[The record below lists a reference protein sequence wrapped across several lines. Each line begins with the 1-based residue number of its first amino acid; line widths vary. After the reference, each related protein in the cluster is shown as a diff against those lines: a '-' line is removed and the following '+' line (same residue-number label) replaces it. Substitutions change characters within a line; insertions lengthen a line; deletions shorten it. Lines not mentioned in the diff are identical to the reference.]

1 LKDGD
6 PPAASAAKRNLT
18 IRARDYKPLELPEP
32 KSVCSVCGKKGS
44 SYVEK
49 FNAERKA
56 RPRDQQDARR
66 ICKACYKAAVKMEQE
81 ASVPL
86 PGTVDVSRC
95 ERVTAYVGKCSI
107 CGLVKAE
114 WIDRQADV
122 MLCEHCYGRGVR
134 ENARGAGA
142 V

>member
-6 PPAASAAKRNLT
+6 HPAASAAKRNLT

-49 FNAERKA
+49 FTAERKA

-66 ICKACYKAAVKMEQE
+66 ICKACYRAAVKAEQE

-95 ERVTAYVGKCSI
+95 ERVTAAIGKCSV

-114 WIDRQADV
+114 WIDREAGV
-122 MLCEHCYGRGVR
+122 KLCEHCYGRGVR
-134 ENARGAGA
+134 ENARG